1 MKKLILI
8 FSIVCLGVTVS
19 NAQGSLTAL
28 EYSIGFGSGDMG
40 SYLGS
45 PSFRGFTFQW
55 QKLIT
60 DQTGVGLELGWNVFY
75 EAKQN
80 DTYTQGTAS
89 ISGKQYRYQNQFP
102 ILVTYN
108 YYFKPGEKLNPF
120 VGLGAGTM
128 HSLRNTNMS
137 TYTLELTAWHF
148 AIRPE
153 VGFLYEFSDQTSAYV
168 SLKYY
173 NGLSAGDFDKT
184 QSYFSLNLGF
194 AFKGH

>member
-8 FSIVCLGVTVS
+8 FSIVCLGVTFA

-40 SYLGS
+40 TNIAS

-75 EAKQN
+75 EAKAN
-80 DTYTQGTAS
+80 DTYTSGNTS
-89 ISGKQYRYQNQFP
+89 ISGKQYRYQNELP

-108 YYFKPGEKLNPF
+108 YYLKPGEKLNPF
-120 VGLGAGTM
+120 FGIGAGTM
-128 HSLRNTNMS
+128 YSKRNTNMS
-137 TYTLELTAWHF
+137 TYTLESTAWQF
-148 AIRPE
+148 AFRPE
-153 VGFLYEFSDQTSAYV
+153 VGFLYEFSSETSAYV
-168 SLKYY
+168 SVKYY
-173 NGLSAGDFDKT
+173 NGLTAGDFNAA

-194 AFKGH
+194 AFRGH